1 MRSNGVANG
10 VPNGAASGNEK
21 RRAARYR
28 TRLRPCRIL
37 DASNRF
43 LVDCS
48 LHDISA
54 TGARVWILTDQ
65 QIPQRVR
72 LHDEQ
77 EGTTRDAQVV
87 WRKQRELGLSFI

>member
-1 MRSNGVANG
+1 MGPSGV
-10 VPNGAASGNEK
+10 VSGATKAGEH

-37 DASNRF
+37 DVQNRF

-48 LHDISA
+48 LYDVST
-54 TGARVWILTDQ
+54 TGARVRMVADHQ
-65 QIPQRVR
+65 VPQRVR

-77 EGTTRDAQVV
+77 ERTTREAQVV
-87 WRKQRELGLSFI
+87 WRKQRELGLRFI

>member
-1 MRSNGVANG
+1 MRSNGWANG
-10 VPNGAASGNEK
+10 ATKAREN

-37 DASNRF
+37 DVQNRF

-48 LHDISA
+48 LYDISA
-54 TGARVWILTDQ
+54 TGARVRILTDQ

>member
-10 VPNGAASGNEK
+10 AAIAREN

-37 DASNRF
+37 DAQNRF

-48 LHDISA
+48 LYDIS
-54 TGARVWILTDQ
+54 TSGARVRMVADH

-77 EGTTRDAQVV
+77 EGTTREAQVI
-87 WRKQRELGLSFI
+87 WRKSREIGLRFI

>member
-1 MRSNGVANG
+1 MRSNSTA
-10 VPNGAASGNEK
+10 NGAANAREN

-37 DASNRF
+37 DVQNRF

-48 LHDISA
+48 LYDIST
-54 TGARVWILTDQ
+54 TGARVRILTDHQ
-65 QIPQRVR
+65 VPQRIR

-77 EGTTRDAQVV
+77 EATTRDAFVV
-87 WRKQRELGLSFI
+87 WRRNRELGLRFI